1 MLESNTKNENT
12 YNAAKEEIGNYLKYG
27 KKKLN
32 LRFYLESLSEIK
44 YWLGLNRIEVD
55 VYVVIEL

>member
-1 MLESNTKNENT
+1 MKTHIMRLKRRLEIIKKNVE
-12 YNAAKEEIGNYLKYG
+12 
-27 KKKLN
+27 KLN